1 MTKEELV
8 KMIRVQLK
16 QDAKPFNMDSA
27 YREMLDDCYSFK
39 SVGGPFE
46 HMSPSH
52 VLEEMDPTW
61 YRCGLNDYADGVRD
75 EYSEVDGE
83 YYSNEDIEEAR
94 GEVVE
99 DLEISLEHENDEAL
113 KGEWEKAIE
122 LAKSIEP
129 GDLE

>member
-8 KMIRVQLK
+8 KMIRTQLK
-16 QDAKPFNMDSA
+16 QDAKPYDMDSA

-46 HMSPSH
+46 HMSPSG
-52 VLEEMDPTW
+52 VLETMDPTW
-61 YRCGLNDYADGVRD
+61 FRCELNDYINSMRNA
-75 EYSEVDGE
+75 SLKVDGD
-83 YYSNEDIEEAR
+83 YYANGDIEKAR
-94 GEVVE
+94 DQVVE
-99 DLEISLEHENDEAL
+99 ELETSLEHEDNEAL
-113 KGEWEKAIE
+113 KEAIQSDIE